1 MTEIEYRR
9 LVSARVAAF
18 LTVHSPAEVEA
29 ETAIPA
35 TSISHIKHGRYRLQA
50 WQAVRLSEAFP
61 EFGAAWLLG
70 VEDSTQSP
78 FDFKKNGI

>member
-35 TSISHIKHGRYRLQA
+35 SSMSHIKHGDYRLQA
-50 WQAVRLSEAFP
+50 WQAVRLEQSFP

-70 VEDSTQSP
+70 VDGCDQNP
-78 FDFKKNGI
+78 FRSR

>member
-1 MTEIEYRR
+1 MTEIEYRK

-18 LTVHSPAEVEA
+18 LAAHSPSEVER
-29 ETAIPA
+29 ETAISGS
-35 TSISHIKHGRYRLQA
+35 TMSHLKRGDYRLSA

-70 VEDSTQSP
+70 IEDSTQSP
-78 FDFKKNGI
+78 FDFKRG

>member
-1 MTEIEYRR
+1 MTEIEYRK

-18 LTVHSPAEVEA
+18 LTVHSTMEVERG
-29 ETAIPA
+29 TAIGA
-35 TSISHIKHGRYRLQA
+35 STMSHIKRGDYRLQA

-70 VEDSTQSP
+70 IEDSTQSP
-78 FDFKKNGI
+78 FDFKVG

>member
-18 LTVHSPAEVEA
+18 LTVHSPSEVEA

-35 TSISHIKHGRYRLQA
+35 SSMSHIKNGDYRLQA
-50 WQAVRLSEAFP
+50 WQAVRLEQAFP

-78 FDFKKNGI
+78 FDFHKNGI

>member
-29 ETAIPA
+29 ETAIP
-35 TSISHIKHGRYRLQA
+35 SSSMSHIKHGDYRLQA
-50 WQAVRLSEAFP
+50 WQAVRIEQSFP

-70 VEDSTQSP
+70 VDGHDQTPLGS
-78 FDFKKNGI
+78 F

>member
-18 LTVHSPAEVEA
+18 LTVHSPGEVEA

-35 TSISHIKHGRYRLQA
+35 SSMSHIKNGDYRLQA
-50 WQAVRLSEAFP
+50 WQAVRLEQAFP

-70 VEDSTQSP
+70 VDGCDQNP
-78 FDFKKNGI
+78 FCSRGSAV

>member
-18 LTVHSPAEVEA
+18 LTVHSPSEVEA

-35 TSISHIKHGRYRLQA
+35 SSMSHIKNGDYRLQA
-50 WQAVRLSEAFP
+50 WQAVRLEQSFP
-61 EFGAAWLLG
+61 DFGAAWLLG

-78 FDFKKNGI
+78 FDFHKNGI

>member
-35 TSISHIKHGRYRLQA
+35 SSMSHIKRGDYRLQA
-50 WQAVRLSEAFP
+50 WQAVRIEQAFP

-70 VEDSTQSP
+70 VDGHDHNP
-78 FDFKKNGI
+78 FGSC

>member
-1 MTEIEYRR
+1 MNEIEYRR

-35 TSISHIKHGRYRLQA
+35 SSMSHIKRGDYRLQA
-50 WQAVRLSEAFP
+50 WQAVRIEQSFP

-70 VEDSTQSP
+70 VDGHDQTP
-78 FDFKKNGI
+78 FCSF

>member
-1 MTEIEYRR
+1 MTEIEYRK

-18 LTVHSPAEVEA
+18 LAVHSPSEVER
-29 ETAIPA
+29 ETAISGS
-35 TSISHIKHGRYRLQA
+35 TMSHLKRGDYRLSA

-70 VEDSTQSP
+70 IEDSTQSP
-78 FDFKKNGI
+78 FDFKRG

>member
-1 MTEIEYRR
+1 MNEIEHRR
-9 LVSARVAAF
+9 LVAARIGAF
-18 LTVHSPAEVEA
+18 LTVHSPSEVER
-29 ETAIPA
+29 ETAIA
-35 TSISHIKHGRYRLQA
+35 GSTMSHLKRGDYRLSA

-78 FDFKKNGI
+78 FSFEKNGL

>member
-18 LTVHSPAEVEA
+18 LAVHSPSEVER
-29 ETAIPA
+29 ETAIA
-35 TSISHIKHGRYRLQA
+35 GSTMSHVKRGDYRLQA

-78 FDFKKNGI
+78 LGFRRS

>member
-35 TSISHIKHGRYRLQA
+35 SSMSHIKHGDYRLQA
-50 WQAVRLSEAFP
+50 WQAVRISQSFP

-70 VEDSTQSP
+70 VEDSTKSP
-78 FDFKKNGI
+78 FEFHKNGI

>member
-18 LTVHSPAEVEA
+18 LTVHSPSEVEA

-35 TSISHIKHGRYRLQA
+35 SSMSHIKRGDYRLNA
-50 WQAVRLSEAFP
+50 WQAVRIEQSFP

-70 VEDSTQSP
+70 VEGHDQTP
-78 FDFKKNGI
+78 FGSF

>member
-18 LTVHSPAEVEA
+18 MTVHSPAEVEA

-35 TSISHIKHGRYRLQA
+35 SSMSHIKNGDYRLQA
-50 WQAVRLSEAFP
+50 WQAVRLEQAFP

-78 FDFKKNGI
+78 FDFHKNGI

>member
-18 LTVHSPAEVEA
+18 LTVHSPAEVED

-35 TSISHIKHGRYRLQA
+35 SSMSHIKHGDYRLQA
-50 WQAVRLSEAFP
+50 WQAVRIEQSFP
-61 EFGAAWLLG
+61 DFGAAWLLG
-70 VEDSTQSP
+70 VDGHDQTPLGS
-78 FDFKKNGI
+78 F

>member
-29 ETAIPA
+29 ETAIP
-35 TSISHIKHGRYRLQA
+35 SSSMSHIKNGDYRLQA
-50 WQAVRLSEAFP
+50 WQAVRSEQSFP

-70 VEDSTQSP
+70 VEGCDQNP
-78 FDFKKNGI
+78 FRSR

>member
-29 ETAIPA
+29 ETAIP
-35 TSISHIKHGRYRLQA
+35 SSSMSHIKRGDYRLQA
-50 WQAVRLSEAFP
+50 WQAVRIEQSFP

-70 VEDSTQSP
+70 VDGHDQTPLGS
-78 FDFKKNGI
+78 F

>member
-18 LTVHSPAEVEA
+18 LNVHSPGEVEA

-35 TSISHIKHGRYRLQA
+35 SSMSHIKRGDYRLQA
-50 WQAVRLSEAFP
+50 WQAVRLEQAFP

-70 VEDSTQSP
+70 VDGCDQSP
-78 FDFKKNGI
+78 FNSCRIDV

>member
-1 MTEIEYRR
+1 MTEIEYRK

-18 LTVHSPAEVEA
+18 LAVHPPSEVYR
-29 ETAIPA
+29 ETAIA
-35 TSISHIKHGRYRLQA
+35 GSTMSHIKRGDYRLQA
-50 WQAVRLSEAFP
+50 WQAVRLSEAFS

-78 FDFKKNGI
+78 LDFKK

>member
-1 MTEIEYRR
+1 MTEIEYRK
-9 LVSARVAAF
+9 LVSARVGAF
-18 LTVHSPAEVEA
+18 LTVHSTMEVER
-29 ETAIPA
+29 ETAIMA
-35 TSISHIKHGRYRLQA
+35 STMSHIKSGDYRLQA

-78 FDFKKNGI
+78 FKK

>member
-1 MTEIEYRR
+1 MTEIDYRR
-9 LVSARVAAF
+9 LVAARFAAF
-18 LTVHSPAEVEA
+18 LNIHPPAEVER

-78 FDFKKNGI
+78 FDFHRNGI

>member
-1 MTEIEYRR
+1 MNEVEHRR
-9 LVSARVAAF
+9 LVAARIGAF
-18 LTVHSPAEVEA
+18 LTVHSPSEVER
-29 ETAIPA
+29 ETAIA
-35 TSISHIKHGRYRLQA
+35 DSTMSHLKRGDYRLSA

-78 FDFKKNGI
+78 FEFKKNGL

>member
-18 LTVHSPAEVEA
+18 LTVHSPVEVEA

-35 TSISHIKHGRYRLQA
+35 SSMSHIKRGDYRLQA
-50 WQAVRLSEAFP
+50 WQAVRLEQAFP

-78 FDFKKNGI
+78 FDFNKNGI

>member
-1 MTEIEYRR
+1 MNEIEYRK
-9 LVSARVAAF
+9 LVAARIGAF
-18 LTVHSPAEVEA
+18 LTVRSPSEVER
-29 ETAIPA
+29 ETAIAAP
-35 TSISHIKHGRYRLQA
+35 TMSHLKRGDYRLSA

-78 FDFKKNGI
+78 FDFHKNCI